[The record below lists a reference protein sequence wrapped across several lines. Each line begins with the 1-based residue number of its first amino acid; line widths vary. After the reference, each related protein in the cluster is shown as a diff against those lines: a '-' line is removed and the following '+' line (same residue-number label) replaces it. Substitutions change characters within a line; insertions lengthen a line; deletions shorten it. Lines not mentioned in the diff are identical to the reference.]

1 MCSIAIETLQ
11 RRHMPFHSIHGP
23 FARKIKLSATAPL
36 QWIPIWNQA
45 LSLKSGDKLFRNTQL
60 LRAADFYTRG
70 RNEVSNVTIII
81 NGRELSADVDPNTPL
96 LWILRDSFGLT
107 GTKYGCG
114 MGLCGACTIH
124 LDGKPARACL
134 TPISAVGRR
143 RVVTIEGL
151 SSDRSHPVQR
161 AWIAEQ
167 VPQCGY
173 CQSGQIMAAAALLA
187 TNPHPSDED
196 IDREMSGNICRCGTY
211 QRIRRAIQRAAR
223 GGE

>member
-1 MCSIAIETLQ
+1 M
-11 RRHMPFHSIHGP
+11 
-23 FARKIKLSATAPL
+23 
-36 QWIPIWNQA
+36 
-45 LSLKSGDKLFRNTQL
+45 
-60 LRAADFYTRG
+60 
-70 RNEVSNVTIII
+70 SNVTITI

-96 LWILRDSFGLT
+96 LWILRDTFGLT
-107 GTKYGCG
+107 GTKYGCW

-124 LDGKPARACL
+124 LDGKPARSCL

-196 IDREMSGNICRCGTY
+196 ILPVGWPGGFAGKFRIGKCCRTS
-211 QRIRRAIQRAAR
+211 RDFQRAAR
-223 GGE
+223 GGDSRGGE